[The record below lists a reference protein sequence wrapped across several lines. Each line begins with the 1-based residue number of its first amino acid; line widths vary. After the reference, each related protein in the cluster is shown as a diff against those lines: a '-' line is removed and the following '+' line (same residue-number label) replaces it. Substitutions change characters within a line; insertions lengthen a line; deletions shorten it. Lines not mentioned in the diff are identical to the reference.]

1 MIDKTKKLKLQDK
14 ELGLHSLAPNKIKDN
29 IQYPEPFH
37 GKSGENVFKFCKSFV
52 EALEADQVRKSDQ
65 VKMLLKYLKGEA
77 KIAIG
82 EHYKNVDDA
91 LKALSDAFG
100 SSRMIMDKLVSNY
113 EKNLGSIK
121 QWGKHGTQERVN
133 AINKTLDMIRHLE
146 TLADDHKTE
155 LHNEVYSQRT
165 LQLLTKG
172 MPTDFTKRLNELC
185 SRKDPYEEWMARIFD
200 ILENN
205 KEANMSALATG
216 IGCAKI
222 FKPEDNR
229 DRERSSNNLKH
240 DGHDCKRSKF
250 CKTDWN
256 LVGCIEL

>member
-1 MIDKTKKLKLQDK
+1 MIDKTKQLKLQDK
-14 ELGLHSLAPNKIKDN
+14 ELGLHSLAPNKIKEN

-121 QWGKHGTQERVN
+121 
-133 AINKTLDMIRHLE
+133 
-146 TLADDHKTE
+146 
-155 LHNEVYSQRT
+155 
-165 LQLLTKG
+165 
-172 MPTDFTKRLNELC
+172 
-185 SRKDPYEEWMARIFD
+185 
-200 ILENN
+200 
-205 KEANMSALATG
+205 
-216 IGCAKI
+216 
-222 FKPEDNR
+222 
-229 DRERSSNNLKH
+229 
-240 DGHDCKRSKF
+240 
-250 CKTDWN
+250 
-256 LVGCIEL
+256 